1 MPRQF
6 IDLSIPLENDVVSD
20 PPVFAPKIRY
30 IDHQASVA
38 QLCAF
43 FPGLTSQ
50 DLPGGEAWAIE
61 QVELITHNGT
71 PLDCQSALKFD
82 QESASNFDQDQSP
95 F

>member
-30 IDHQASVA
+30 LDHRATVG

-43 FPGLTSQ
+43 FPGLTQ
-50 DLPGGEAWAIE
+50 RYMPAVLPP
-61 QVELITHNGT
+61 GT
-71 PLDCQSALKFD
+71 GA
-82 QESASNFDQDQSP
+82 
-95 F
+95 

>member
-20 PPVFAPKIRY
+20 PPVFAPRIHY

-43 FPGLTSQ
+43 FPGLTQ
-50 DLPGGEAWAIE
+50 
-61 QVELITHNGT
+61 
-71 PLDCQSALKFD
+71 ALHI
-82 QESASNFDQDQSP
+82 SNRARLVMFGMIYSSKN
-95 F
+95 FRISSWTSSS